1 MKSIIKIFM
10 TNFPYDIQMTAMFV
24 FITLYLVM
32 EIIFQGIDINP
43 TITYKE
49 SMKVNTYTE
58 CIICGCAP
66 RPGEWSTIQEGVC
79 FDCGQYLVYAN
90 NGNGRISYYL
100 FV

>member
-1 MKSIIKIFM
+1 M

-32 EIIFQGIDINP
+32 EIIFQGIDTYPI
-43 TITYKE
+43 ITYKE
-49 SMKVNTYTE
+49 SMKANNYYTE
-58 CIICGCAP
+58 CIICGCTP
-66 RPGEWSTIQEGVC
+66 KPDGWSTFQEGVC

-100 FV
+100 FI